1 MFVSHGFAAQLVPF
15 AASLANEKHLETLMT
30 DFQNLI
36 NTKSGLILL
45 ISSLFSLE
53 NQEIPDW
60 KGAFSVTI
68 HMPHNVARKT
78 CPWQPFIFR
87 RLNIFTIYGHQ
98 GLPYTIT
105 SENQNSAG
113 FCIIPL

>member
-1 MFVSHGFAAQLVPF
+1 MFVSHGLAAQLVPF
-15 AASLANEKHLETLMT
+15 AASLTLANEKHLETLMT

-60 KGAFSVTI
+60 KGALNGAI

-78 CPWQPFIFR
+78 CPSQPFIFR
-87 RLNIFTIYGHQ
+87 RLNVFIKYGHQ
-98 GLPYTIT
+98 
-105 SENQNSAG
+105 
-113 FCIIPL
+113 

>member
-1 MFVSHGFAAQLVPF
+1 
-15 AASLANEKHLETLMT
+15 MT

-36 NTKSGLILL
+36 NTKSGFILL

-60 KGAFSVTI
+60 KGALNEAI

-78 CPWQPFIFR
+78 CPSQPFIFR
-87 RLNIFTIYGHQ
+87 RLNVFIKYGHQ
-98 GLPYTIT
+98 WLPYTIT
-105 SENQNSAG
+105 SENQNSAV